1 MKRLAHQGRANLGI
15 STAGSL
21 GVGCLPDV
29 DLNLLEGLKCC
40 NVVVTATKQRDDFFG
55 EQRGCA
61 SSVRDVSAHRSQM
74 RAAWIGNENTLCDQ
88 PRKRFGNNQLDGA
101 FRSGRIGWPND
112 LEKRCGQ
119 GSRIEHAILQERWH
133 NLDDNASE
141 VFWCESQQVFGLWKK
156 REECRNGH
164 GDSFEIIAEF
174 SIASLRD
181 EAIDSFG
188 HLPRH
193 DNVRTEAYLYIITV
207 RGVF

>member
-88 PRKRFGNNQLDGA
+88 PRKSFGNDQLDGA

-119 GSRIEHAILQERWH
+119 GSRIEHAILQEVSNVLSGHWNRQRTMPQMSKLNH
-133 NLDDNASE
+133 LKSEYRTKILRVRRKNA
-141 VFWCESQQVFGLWKK
+141 
-156 REECRNGH
+156 
-164 GDSFEIIAEF
+164 A
-174 SIASLRD
+174 RD
-181 EAIDSFG
+181 WAAF
-188 HLPRH
+188 
-193 DNVRTEAYLYIITV
+193 
-207 RGVF
+207 

>member
-61 SSVRDVSAHRSQM
+61 SSVRNVSAHRSQM

-88 PRKRFGNNQLDGA
+88 PRKSFGNDQLDGA

-141 VFWCESQQVFGLWKK
+141 VFWCESQQVFGLWK
-156 REECRNGH
+156 RERSVGTVMA
-164 GDSFEIIAEF
+164 IA
-174 SIASLRD
+174 SRSLRD
-181 EAIDSFG
+181 LVL
-188 HLPRH
+188 HLCVTKQSTYSGTCRVMTTCGPRH
-193 DNVRTEAYLYIITV
+193 IYIL
-207 RGVF
+207 

>member
-61 SSVRDVSAHRSQM
+61 SSVRNVSAHRSQM

-88 PRKRFGNNQLDGA
+88 PRKSFGNDQLDGA

-141 VFWCESQQVFGLWKK
+141 VFWCESQQVFGLWK
-156 REECRNGH
+156 RERSVGTVMA
-164 GDSFEIIAEF
+164 IA
-174 SIASLRD
+174 SRSLRD
-181 EAIDSFG
+181 SVL
-188 HLPRH
+188 HLCVTKQSTHSGTCRVMTTCGPRH
-193 DNVRTEAYLYIITV
+193 IYIL
-207 RGVF
+207 

>member
-40 NVVVTATKQRDDFFG
+40 NVVVTATKQRDDFFRRTARAEDRRQECG
-55 EQRGCA
+55 PCGTRPHQRGCA

-88 PRKRFGNNQLDGA
+88 PRKSFGNDQLDGA
-101 FRSGRIGWPND
+101 FRSVRIGWPND

-119 GSRIEHAILQERWH
+119 GSRIEHAILQEVSNVLSGHWNRQRTMPQMSKLNH
-133 NLDDNASE
+133 LKSEYRTKILRVRRKNA
-141 VFWCESQQVFGLWKK
+141 
-156 REECRNGH
+156 
-164 GDSFEIIAEF
+164 A
-174 SIASLRD
+174 RD
-181 EAIDSFG
+181 WAAF
-188 HLPRH
+188 
-193 DNVRTEAYLYIITV
+193 
-207 RGVF
+207 